1 MRIERLLVVVPARDE
16 EDGVGRSLAAL
27 TTAVAV
33 ARADR
38 PGLAVAVVVVAD
50 LCTDATADVARDA
63 GAHVVTT
70 RAGRVGAARRTGVAA
85 ARLLLPPGAPDRAW
99 VASTDADTRVPSYW
113 LAHQLGLADAG
124 ARLVLGR
131 AHPDPADL
139 PPAVWQAWQQRHT
152 TTDPTVH
159 VHGANLGV
167 RLDAY
172 DAAGGWPRLREHED
186 RRLVDALLAAGV
198 PAEPGLPVLTS
209 GRRTGRTPG
218 GFAGYLRALETPTVA
233 DHPAG

>member
-16 EDGVGRSLAAL
+16 EDGIGRSLAAL
-27 TTAVAV
+27 ATAVAV

-38 PGLAVAVVVVAD
+38 PDLAVALVVVAD
-50 LCTDATADVARDA
+50 RCTDATAEVARDA

-70 RAGRVGAARRTGVAA
+70 RAGQVGAARRAGVAA
-85 ARLLLPPGAPDRAW
+85 ARLLLPPGESDRTW
-99 VASTDADTRVPSYW
+99 LASTDADTRVPSAW
-113 LAHQLGLADAG
+113 LVHQLGRADAG

-131 AHPDPADL
+131 AEPDPADL
-139 PPAVWQAWQQRHT
+139 PPATWRAWQQRHSA
-152 TTDPTVH
+152 TDPTVH

-186 RRLVDALLAAGV
+186 RRLVDALLAAGAR
-198 PAEPGLPVLTS
+198 AESALPVLTS

-218 GFAGYLRALETPTVA
+218 GFAGYLRALETAPIA
-233 DHPAG
+233 DHPTG